1 MKKFIGLVF
10 ALLFATSA
18 IAQEDSEK
26 LKQEVLSGSLE
37 QTVIVGESIEQIII
51 KYTNLKSHKSQFI
64 EALGLTESW
73 VENVCYISGK
83 IDRNLEAPAKV
94 TTKIILEGTAPN
106 DSAFTGITFNLLPRE
121 TALKVVSGSLNQ
133 SVKAGEAISPII
145 LEYDNITKIERTAFP
160 NGISFERNSETHEI
174 TIKGTVDN
182 SVETGDY
189 GYKILGI
196 TEQDDTL
203 EVSGTFSVQGL
214 PRTTTIEIVEN
225 GTQKLTAGDSIKPI
239 VLKYANMTEPV
250 LAPTLPGEYEISN
263 DKTNHTLTVFGR
275 VNENTKDG
283 NYAIKITAKGES
295 NNATVTA
302 TFEITHKPAVTKI
315 ELIGDGSPLTANAGD
330 SIKPVVF
337 KFENATS
344 FHQEGFPGSSSL
356 EINKDEKTATLIG
369 LLNKNAKGD
378 YTITVEATGID
389 NNATASVTIKVNPL
403 PLEFKIIEG
412 SDKQTVVAGE
422 SIVPI
427 VYHYERL
434 SSIKVGG
441 FPDNVQYDLIQDEHL
456 FKIFGTVAS
465 DAEIKEYTYTIEL
478 LDLESIKTTVTGTIN
493 VVAPQQSSSSAETS
507 SSSVTSSSAKS
518 SSSIKNEESSSS
530 IKSSSSNSEAGS
542 SNSSKSSS
550 SIKQSSNSAKS
561 STSVKSSSSKGKSS
575 SSAKS
580 SSSGKSSNE
589 KSSDS
594 KTDLNTFAAV
604 QNVKFSFANNK
615 LTVTQPTSSM
625 IRVQV
630 FDLTGHLVES
640 FIEHVSG
647 VKSFSLAHLNKGNY
661 VIRIIDGSRE
671 IRTAKIIV
679 K

>member
-37 QTVIVGESIEQIII
+37 QTVIVGESIEQIVI

-203 EVSGTFSVQGL
+203 EVSGTIHVQGI

-225 GTQKLTAGDSIKPI
+225 GTQKLVAGDSIKPI
-239 VLKYANMTEPV
+239 VLKYTNMTEPV
-250 LAPTLPGEYEISN
+250 LVPTLPGEYEISN

-647 VKSFSLAHLNKGNY
+647 AKSFSLAHLNKGNY

>member
-37 QTVIVGESIEQIII
+37 QTVIVGESIEQIVI

-203 EVSGTFSVQGL
+203 EVSGTIHVQGI

-225 GTQKLTAGDSIKPI
+225 GTQKLVAGDSIKPI
-239 VLKYANMTEPV
+239 VLKYTNMTEPV

-356 EINKDEKTATLIG
+356 EINKEEKTATLIG

-647 VKSFSLAHLNKGNY
+647 AKSFSLAHLNKGNY